1 MPIRKVTSLEEN
13 QSAASQMEAKNNSGT
28 ATLIAIIVVAV
39 LAVVGCVFLYMKYDT
54 AQKKINSMT
63 NPQAQQEL
71 IKKEMDSL
79 LKKVGKLIVL
89 PSDEQPTVATVTNA
103 DALKAEQPFYKD
115 AQNGDKVI
123 IYVQSRKAIIYNE
136 AKGILVNVG
145 PIFINENAAAA
156 AVNTNTEQEAE

>member
-1 MPIRKVTSLEEN
+1 MPIRKVTSLEET
-13 QSAASQMEAKNNSGT
+13 QSIASQIEAKENSGT
-28 ATLIAIIVVAV
+28 ATLIAIIAVAV
-39 LAVVGCVFLYMKYDT
+39 LAAAGCIFLYIKYDT
-54 AQKKINSMT
+54 AQKKLNAVTNS
-63 NPQAQQEL
+63 QAQQEM
-71 IKKEMDSL
+71 IKKEMDIL

-136 AKGILVNVG
+136 EKGILVNVG

-156 AVNTNTEQEAE
+156 AVNTDIE